1 MIDHLFK
8 SPKARAKEMLKTAAL
23 MLKENDISATRDAI
37 KESCL
42 QVCDK
47 VIAHDSGDEV
57 TQRAGIKYWT
67 KVKNELIKL

>member
-8 SPKARAKEMLKTAAL
+8 SPKARAKEMLKLATAL
-23 MLKENDISATRDAI
+23 LKESDISATRDAI

-42 QVCDK
+42 LACDK

-57 TQRAGIKYWT
+57 TQKVGIKYWT
-67 KVKNELIKL
+67 KVKKELQKL

>member
-8 SPKARAKEMLKTAAL
+8 SPKARAKEMLKTASL
-23 MLKENDISATRDAI
+23 MLKQNDISATRDAI
-37 KESCL
+37 KQSCL
-42 QVCDK
+42 LACDK

>member
-8 SPKARAKEMLKTAAL
+8 SPKARAKEMLKMASL

-42 QVCDK
+42 LACDK

-57 TQRAGIKYWT
+57 TQRVGVKYWT
-67 KVKNELIKL
+67 KVKKELQKL

>member
-8 SPKARAKEMLKTAAL
+8 SPKARAKEMLKIAAA

-42 QVCDK
+42 LACDK
-47 VIAHDSGDEV
+47 VIAHESGDEV
-57 TQRAGIKYWT
+57 TQRTGIKYWT
-67 KVKNELIKL
+67 RVKKELQKL

>member
-8 SPKARAKEMLKTAAL
+8 SPKARAKEMLKTASAL
-23 MLKENDISATRDAI
+23 LKEHDIIATRDAI
-37 KESCL
+37 KQSCIDA
-42 QVCDK
+42 CDK

-57 TQRAGIKYWT
+57 TQRTGTKYWT